1 MTAHGTAQR
10 EAISDLIARF
20 DATVSALD
28 PARFSAR
35 EFTAIVTQVE
45 AFGRR
50 ADALRVRVAVEAKH
64 RIEGPID
71 TLGAA
76 GYSSAEDGVAK
87 LTGASEMDAAR
98 RIRVGLGIA
107 PGTSLTG
114 SPTAARHPE
123 IADAVGSGRLGID
136 AADLLM
142 KGLDSVASRVDP
154 VTLAATE
161 QSLVTL
167 AAGSDT
173 QPPLSVDL
181 IRVQLAAFLLRIDPD
196 GAKPRETRARR
207 KRKLFFGDETVDG
220 LIPISGLLMP
230 EVGATFKRLVDA
242 HVRKVSFSDGAE
254 SPVDRSDNRNPAQ
267 RRHDTLADI
276 ISAASRVKDAPELA
290 GSAPAVL
297 VAVTQ
302 STLDNGRG
310 VGFLDGQA
318 APISIDT
325 VERLI
330 DTRGLQSVTLTDK
343 GRVLALWSTQRCF
356 TASQRR
362 AITVRDGGC
371 VIPGCTTPAGWCEVH
386 HVIPWRAGGET
397 HTDNGVLLCWGH
409 HQRIDS
415 GPWRLSM
422 PDGVPHVRG
431 PGHHKWTPA
440 GKSRVRALLTRGL
453 PQTG

>member
-1 MTAHGTAQR
+1 MTAHGTTQR
-10 EAISDLIARF
+10 TAISDLIARF

-28 PARFSAR
+28 PARFSGP
-35 EFTAIVTQVE
+35 EFMAIVSQIE

-50 ADALRVRVAVEAKH
+50 ADALRVRVAAEAT
-64 RIEGPID
+64 RRVDGPVD

-76 GYSSAEDGVAK
+76 GYASAEDGIAK
-87 LTGASEMDAAR
+87 LTGASETDAAR
-98 RIRVGLGIA
+98 RIRVGLGVV
-107 PGTSLTG
+107 PGASLTG
-114 SPTAARHPE
+114 SPTAPRHPVV
-123 IADAVGSGRLGID
+123 AAAVATGALGIE
-136 AADLLM
+136 AADILM

-154 VTLAATE
+154 VTLAETE
-161 QSLVTL
+161 ESLVGL
-167 AAGSDT
+167 AVGSDT
-173 QPPLSVDL
+173 QPPLGVDL
-181 IRVQLAAFLLRIDPD
+181 VRIQLATFLLRIEPD
-196 GAKPRETRARR
+196 GARPREKRAQKSRR
-207 KRKLFFGDETVDG
+207 LTFGVETVDG
-220 LIPISGLLMP
+220 LIPVSGLLMA

-242 HVRKVSFSDGAE
+242 HGRKVAFLDGAE
-254 SPVDRSDNRNPAQ
+254 TAPAASDDRTPPQ

-276 ISAASRVKDAPELA
+276 LSAASRVKDAPELA

-302 STLDNGRG
+302 STLDDGRG
-310 VGFLDGQA
+310 VGFIDGHVT
-318 APISIDT
+318 PISIDT

-330 DTRGLQSVTLTDK
+330 DSRGLQAVALGPT
-343 GRVLALWSTQRCF
+343 GRVLALGSTQRCF
-356 TASQRR
+356 TSAQRR

-386 HVIPWRAGGET
+386 HVIPWRAGGQT

-431 PGHHKWTPA
+431 PGQVEWTPT
-440 GKSRVRALLTRGL
+440 GQSRVRTLLSR
-453 PQTG
+453 TG

>member
-1 MTAHGTAQR
+1 MTAHGTTQR
-10 EAISDLIARF
+10 KAIGDLIARF
-20 DATVSALD
+20 DATVSSLD
-28 PARFSAR
+28 PTQFAGQ
-35 EFTAIVTQVE
+35 EFMAVISEVE

-50 ADALRVRVAVEAKH
+50 ADALRVRVAAEAK
-64 RIEGPID
+64 RRSDGPVD
-71 TLGAA
+71 PLHAA
-76 GYSSAEDGVAK
+76 GYASAEDGVAK
-87 LTGASEMDAAR
+87 LTGASEVDAAR
-98 RIRVGLGIA
+98 RIRVGLGLA

-114 SPTAARHPE
+114 SSTAPRHPD
-123 IADAVGSGRLGID
+123 IAAAVAAGTLGID

-154 VTLAATE
+154 VTLAETE
-161 QSLVTL
+161 QSLVGL
-167 AAGSDT
+167 AAGSNT
-173 QPPLSVDL
+173 KPPLGVDL

-196 GAKPRETRARR
+196 GAKPRETRARK
-207 KRKLFFGDETVDG
+207 KRKLTFGDETVDG
-220 LIPISGLLMP
+220 LIPVSGLLMA

-242 HVRKVSFSDGAE
+242 HVRKVSFSDGTDL
-254 SPVDRSDNRNPAQ
+254 PVGAADDRNPAQ

-276 ISAASRVKDAPELA
+276 LSAASRVKDAPELG

-302 STLDNGRG
+302 SALDAGRG

-330 DTRGLQSVTLTDK
+330 DSRGLQSVTLNEK
-343 GRVLALWSTQRCF
+343 GRVLALGSTQRCF

-386 HVIPWRAGGET
+386 HVIPWRDGGET

-431 PGHHKWTPA
+431 PGHHEWTHA
-440 GKSRVRALLTRGL
+440 GSSRVRAGLLHA
-453 PQTG
+453 QTG

>member
-10 EAISDLIARF
+10 EAIGDLIARF
-20 DATVSALD
+20 DSTVSALD
-28 PARFSAR
+28 PAQLSAR
-35 EFTAIVTQVE
+35 EFSTVVSQVE

-50 ADALRVRVAVEAKH
+50 ADALRVRVAAEAKH
-64 RIEGPID
+64 RSDGPVD
-71 TLGAA
+71 PLHAA
-76 GYSSAEDGVAK
+76 GYASAEDGVAK
-87 LTGASEMDAAR
+87 LTGASELDAAR
-98 RIRVGLGIA
+98 RIRVGLGLA
-107 PGTSLTG
+107 PGISLTG
-114 SPTAARHPE
+114 SPTAPRHPD
-123 IADAVGSGRLGID
+123 IAAAVAAGRLGID

-154 VTLAATE
+154 VTLAETE
-161 QSLVTL
+161 TSLVVL
-167 AAGSDT
+167 AAGTDT

-181 IRVQLAAFLLRIDPD
+181 ICVQLAAFLLRVDPD
-196 GAKPRETRARR
+196 GAKPRETRARQ
-207 KRKLFFGDETVDG
+207 KRKLTFGDETADG
-220 LIPISGLLMP
+220 LIPISGLLMA

-242 HVRKVSFSDGAE
+242 HVRKVSFSDGTE
-254 SPVDRSDNRNPAQ
+254 LSDSQTDDRTPAQ
-267 RRHDTLADI
+267 RRHDTVADI
-276 ISAASRVKDAPELA
+276 LSAASRVKDAPELA

-302 STLDNGRG
+302 STLDAGRG

-330 DTRGLQSVTLTDK
+330 DARGLQSVALNEK
-343 GRVLALWSTQRCF
+343 GRVLGLGSTQRCF

-386 HVIPWRAGGET
+386 HVIPWRDGGET

-431 PGHHKWTPA
+431 PGHHEWTPA
-440 GKSRVRALLTRGL
+440 GKSRVRALLTR
-453 PQTG
+453 TG